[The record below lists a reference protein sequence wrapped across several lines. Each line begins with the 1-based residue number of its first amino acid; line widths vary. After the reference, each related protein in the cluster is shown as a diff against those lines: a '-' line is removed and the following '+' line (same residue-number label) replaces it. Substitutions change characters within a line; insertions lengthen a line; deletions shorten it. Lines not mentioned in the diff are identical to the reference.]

1 MMTFLNILLLVVV
14 FRYIYMYATGNTR
27 ERFINNMFKD
37 DDKSFEDMKK
47 KAEKDFGQENN
58 KTLEDLDNQIKF
70 TIAMRNQL
78 DEDTKSTNEENDKV
92 EKEILD
98 ENNRQISYKAI
109 MDNYRLMGDSL
120 IKKIEQ

>member
-14 FRYIYMYATGNTR
+14 FHYVYMYATGNTR

-47 KAEKDFGQENN
+47 KAEKDFGEENN

-70 TIAMRNQL
+70 MIAMKKQL
-78 DEDTKSTNEENDKV
+78 DEDTKSTNKENDKV

-109 MDNYRLMGDSL
+109 MDNYKLMSDSL
-120 IKKIEQ
+120 IRKIEH